1 MKSILDIVKL
11 RKDECYLQLIVTSN
25 SPYIL
30 SDFFD
35 KDVIYIIPDGE
46 ECNMV
51 KTFGQN
57 IHTLLK
63 SPFFMTSTIGC
74 VAYSKIS
81 KVMRALSDEKYKT
94 LDDKDLQKCLIDIL
108 YNGQD
113 KNLNETELYNILIS
127 FIDNIGEEIY
137 KIELEHILERVL
149 SKQKEID
156 ILMKQQKEIEQRLKF
171 LQEDK

>member
-1 MKSILDIVKL
+1 
-11 RKDECYLQLIVTSN
+11 
-25 SPYIL
+25 
-30 SDFFD
+30 
-35 KDVIYIIPDGE
+35 
-46 ECNMV
+46 
-51 KTFGQN
+51 
-57 IHTLLK
+57 
-63 SPFFMTSTIGC
+63 
-74 VAYSKIS
+74 
-81 KVMRALSDEKYKT
+81 MRVLSDEKYKT
-94 LDDKDLQKCLIDIL
+94 LDDKDLQKCLINIL

-127 FIDNIGEEIY
+127 FINNIGEEIY